1 MVAVQ
6 FLGILRVELV
16 RLVHRLAP
24 EGEGGAEDNSPGHL
38 LWGSAMPRQSLK
50 LDRRRSL
57 PIRQGRF
64 TLEFSCCALS
74 LGQACRAL
82 RP

>member
-1 MVAVQ
+1 MVVVR

-16 RLVHRLAP
+16 RLVHRSAP

-38 LWGSAMPRQSLK
+38 LWGSAMPRESPK

-57 PIRQGRF
+57 PIRGEIQ
-64 TLEFSCCALS
+64 T
-74 LGQACRAL
+74 
-82 RP
+82 